1 MLFVQ
6 GLAAQTQ
13 GCTGADLAAIAR
25 EAALAAL
32 TESLDATVVGHRHFA
47 AAMQDTLWRQSFRHC
62 SHTFQHT
69 ARHTCHLLL
78 PVPVA
83 AQVVKPSVQPAS
95 QQQMYRK
102 FSRS

>member
-47 AAMQDTLWRQSFRHC
+47 AAMQVRTALLVHLVLVRRLTLYGGSPSDIAPTLFNILPGTPVTYCCQS
-62 SHTFQHT
+62 
-69 ARHTCHLLL
+69 LLL
-78 PVPVA
+78 
-83 AQVVKPSVQPAS
+83 
-95 QQQMYRK
+95 R
-102 FSRS
+102 RW